1 MAGSFFPIGM
11 YAIPQVQFLQ
21 PRRCGGGD
29 GGIIQV
35 PRLAHEIQQLINPTY
50 QKNGFDP
57 DWPEACNTPFRSDNP
72 PNGANMTRTIN
83 NIRSNRVTKTVT
95 DVQTMLYD
103 IATVLRLSAM
113 VKDEI
118 LRDAADEDCRELL
131 TRREARA
138 RELTP
143 ALA

>member
-1 MAGSFFPIGM
+1 MQ
-11 YAIPQVQFLQ
+11 QVTT
-21 PRRCGGGD
+21 PAD
-29 GGIIQV
+29 
-35 PRLAHEIQQLINPTY
+35 T
-50 QKNGFDP
+50 KNSFDP
-57 DWPEACNTPFRSDNP
+57 DWPGACITPFRSDIP

-131 TRREARA
+131 ARREARA
-138 RELTP
+138 CELTP

>member
-1 MAGSFFPIGM
+1 MTPDDA
-11 YAIPQVQFLQ
+11 
-21 PRRCGGGD
+21 
-29 GGIIQV
+29 
-35 PRLAHEIQQLINPTY
+35 
-50 QKNGFDP
+50 KNGFDP
-57 DWPEACNTPFRSDNP
+57 DWPGACITPFRSDNP

-83 NIRSNRVTKTVT
+83 NIRSNRVSKTVT

-131 TRREARA
+131 ARREARS